1 MYPHLGYLDRVSET
15 CIAANK
21 KAMSQPRG
29 WDNKKT
35 KNMRRYLP
43 RGKAYKRL
51 VNMEWKAMSSRLEK
65 SCKIIKDYINRCG
78 IED

>member
-1 MYPHLGYLDRVSET
+1 MYPYLDYLDRVSET

-21 KAMSQPRG
+21 KAMNQPGG

-35 KNMRRYLP
+35 KNMHRYLP

-51 VNMEWKAMSSRLEK
+51 VNMEWEAMSIRLEQ
-65 SCKIIKDYINRCG
+65 SCKNIKDYTNRCG
-78 IED
+78 IGG

>member
-1 MYPHLGYLDRVSET
+1 MRKNLRYLDRVSET
-15 CIAANK
+15 CIAANRDS
-21 KAMSQPRG
+21 MSQPSG

-51 VNMEWKAMSSRLEK
+51 VNMEWKAMGERLEQAISHARK
-65 SCKIIKDYINRCG
+65 VNNK
-78 IED
+78 